1 MSASTRD
8 VVLSVEGL
16 KTWFHSRDG
25 VAKSVDGVTFD
36 LARGE
41 TLAIVGES
49 GSGKSV
55 TSLSIMGLLPK
66 PAGRIEA
73 GKIRFR
79 DRKGQEHDLARAT
92 PATLRRI
99 RGAEIAMIFQEPMT
113 SLNPL
118 YTVGDQIAEAIL
130 LHEGGSRADAL
141 RRAREM
147 LERVEIPAAERRV
160 NEYPHQM
167 SGGMRQRVMIA
178 LALACNPAVLIADEP
193 TTALDVT
200 VQAQILDLLRRLQAE
215 MNMSILFITHNL
227 GVVAEIAHRVAV
239 MYAGRVVEDA
249 GVYDLFEAHA
259 SVHARPAVLPAHR
272 RPAGL
277 GRTAARDSRQRAQRA
292 VAAGRLYLRAALPAG
307 RRQLPPRR
315 ARTDSGAARAPCA
328 LHQGDSAMNALP
340 RTRFPRRR
348 PWSRPPPAAR
358 ASPSSAP
365 PIRWCASRN

>member
-1 MSASTRD
+1 MGAAMNASGRAGGHDASRRD
-8 VVLSVEGL
+8 IVLSVQGL

-55 TSLSIMGLLPK
+55 TSLSIMSLLPK

-73 GKIRFR
+73 GSILLR
-79 DRKGQEHDLARAT
+79 DRQGKEHDLARADA
-92 PATLRRI
+92 ATLRRI

-130 LHEGGSRADAL
+130 QHEGGSKAAALKRAQD
-141 RRAREM
+141 M
-147 LERVEIPAAERRV
+147 LERVEIPAAARRV

-178 LALACNPAVLIADEP
+178 LALACNPSVLIADEP

-215 MNMSILFITHNL
+215 TGMSILFVTHNL

-249 GVYDLFEAHA
+249 GVHELFDHPAHPYTQGLLSCIPTAALLAARQRLSPIPGNVPSVTALPSGCTFAPRCPLASPECTEAVPELIAVRPSH
-259 SVHARPAVLPAHR
+259 HARCFKV
-272 RPAGL
+272 
-277 GRTAARDSRQRAQRA
+277 
-292 VAAGRLYLRAALPAG
+292 VAL
-307 RRQLPPRR
+307 
-315 ARTDSGAARAPCA
+315 
-328 LHQGDSAMNALP
+328 
-340 RTRFPRRR
+340 
-348 PWSRPPPAAR
+348 
-358 ASPSSAP
+358 
-365 PIRWCASRN
+365 

>member
-1 MSASTRD
+1 MTASTRD
-8 VVLSVEGL
+8 IVLSVEGL

-66 PAGRIEA
+66 PAGRIE
-73 GKIRFR
+73 GGRILFR
-79 DRKGQEHDLARAT
+79 DRQDAQHDLAQAS

-118 YTVGDQIAEAIL
+118 YTVGDQIAEAVL
-130 LHEGGSRADAL
+130 QHEGGSYAAAIN
-141 RRAREM
+141 RAREM
-147 LERVEIPAAERRV
+147 LERVEIPAADRRI

-249 GVYDLFEAHA
+249 DVYDLFEKPTHPYTRGLLSCIPTA
-259 SVHARPAVLPAHR
+259 S
-272 RPAGL
+272 
-277 GRTAARDSRQRAQRA
+277 
-292 VAAGRLYLRAALPAG
+292 LRASGERLRAIPGNVPSVLS
-307 RRQLPPRR
+307 LPPGCTFAPRCPLAASDCLAAVPELVPVQTEHR
-315 ARTDSGAARAPCA
+315 ARCIKV
-328 LHQGDSAMNALP
+328 N
-340 RTRFPRRR
+340 
-348 PWSRPPPAAR
+348 
-358 ASPSSAP
+358 
-365 PIRWCASRN
+365 PI

>member
-1 MSASTRD
+1 MHDTMQTTSGRE
-8 VVLSVEGL
+8 VVLSVQNL

-55 TSLSIMGLLPK
+55 TSLSIMGLLAK

-73 GKIRFR
+73 GKILLR
-79 DRKGQEHDLARAT
+79 DRKGQEHDLAQANAAT
-92 PATLRRI
+92 MRRV

-130 LHEGGSRADAL
+130 QHEGGTKAEALKRAQAL
-141 RRAREM
+141 
-147 LERVEIPAAERRV
+147 LERVEIPAAARRV

-178 LALACNPAVLIADEP
+178 LALACNPSVLIADEP

-215 MNMSILFITHNL
+215 SGMSILFVTHNL
-227 GVVAEIAHRVAV
+227 GVVAEIAHRVVV

-249 GVYDLFEAHA
+249 GVNDLFD
-259 SVHARPAVLPAHR
+259 RPTHPYTQ
-272 RPAGL
+272 GL
-277 GRTAARDSRQRAQRA
+277 LSCIPTAALLASRQRL
-292 VAAGRLYLRAALPAG
+292 VPIPGNVPSVTALPSGCTFAPRCPLAG
-307 RRQLPPRR
+307 EECTAAVPELIAVRPAHH
-315 ARTDSGAARAPCA
+315 ARCFKVSAAV
-328 LHQGDSAMNALP
+328 NAEM
-340 RTRFPRRR
+340 
-348 PWSRPPPAAR
+348 SHA
-358 ASPSSAP
+358 
-365 PIRWCASRN
+365 

>member
-1 MSASTRD
+1 MSGKEI
-8 VVLSVEGL
+8 VLAVDGL

-25 VAKSVDGVTFD
+25 VAKSVDGVTFE

-73 GKIRFR
+73 GAIRFK
-79 DRKGQEHDLARAT
+79 DRHGKEHDLARADA
-92 PATLRRI
+92 ATLRRI

-118 YTVGDQIAEAIL
+118 FTVGDQIAEAVL
-130 LHEGGSRADAL
+130 QHEGGSRAAAML
-141 RRAREM
+141 RAREM
-147 LERVEIPAAERRV
+147 LERVEIPAAARRV

-178 LALACNPAVLIADEP
+178 LALACNPSVLIADEP

-200 VQAQILDLLRRLQAE
+200 VQAQILDLLRRLQQE
-215 MNMSILFITHNL
+215 SGMSILFVTHNL

-249 GVYDLFEAHA
+249 DVYSLFERPTHPYTRGLLSCIPTAALLA
-259 SVHARPAVLPAHR
+259 SRQRLQAIPGNVPSVLSLPPGCTFAPRCPLADEGCAAAVPELLAVQPAHR
-272 RPAGL
+272 
-277 GRTAARDSRQRAQRA
+277 ARCFK
-292 VAAGRLYLRAALPAG
+292 VAAA
-307 RRQLPPRR
+307 
-315 ARTDSGAARAPCA
+315 
-328 LHQGDSAMNALP
+328 
-340 RTRFPRRR
+340 
-348 PWSRPPPAAR
+348 
-358 ASPSSAP
+358 
-365 PIRWCASRN
+365 

>member
-1 MSASTRD
+1 MTASTRD

-25 VAKSVDGVTFD
+25 VARSVDGVTFD

-66 PAGRIEA
+66 PTGRIEA
-73 GKIRFR
+73 GRIRFR
-79 DRKGQEHDLARAT
+79 DRAGAEHDLARAS
-92 PATLRRI
+92 AARMRDI
-99 RGAEIAMIFQEPMT
+99 RGKEIAMIFQEPMT

-118 YTVGDQIAEAIL
+118 YTVGDQIAEAVL
-130 LHEGGSRADAL
+130 QHEGGSHRAAMA
-141 RRAREM
+141 RAREM
-147 LERVEIPAAERRV
+147 LERVEIPAAARRV

-167 SGGMRQRVMIA
+167 SGGMRQRIMIA
-178 LALACNPAVLIADEP
+178 LALACNPSVLIADEP

-215 MNMSILFITHNL
+215 SAMSILFITHNL

-249 GVYDLFEAHA
+249 DVYDLFDRPSHPYTRGLLSCIPTDALLASGQRLRAIPGNVPSVLSLPEGCTYAPRCELASEAC
-259 SVHARPAVLPAHR
+259 R
-272 RPAGL
+272 
-277 GRTAARDSRQRAQRA
+277 RA
-292 VAAGRLYLRAALPAG
+292 VPELAAIGPDH
-307 RRQLPPRR
+307 R
-315 ARTDSGAARAPCA
+315 ARCIKAIP
-328 LHQGDSAMNALP
+328 L
-340 RTRFPRRR
+340 
-348 PWSRPPPAAR
+348 
-358 ASPSSAP
+358 
-365 PIRWCASRN
+365 

>member
-1 MSASTRD
+1 MTASTRD
-8 VVLSVEGL
+8 VVLSAEGL

-25 VAKSVDGVTFD
+25 IAKSVDGVTFD

-73 GKIRFR
+73 GKILFR
-79 DRKGQEHDLARAT
+79 DRQGVQHDLAHASA
-92 PATLRRI
+92 ATLQKI

-118 YTVGDQIAEAIL
+118 YTVGDQIAEAVL
-130 LHEGGSRADAL
+130 QHEGGSYAAAL
-141 RRAREM
+141 KRAREM
-147 LERVEIPAAERRV
+147 LERVEIPAADRRV

-200 VQAQILDLLRRLQAE
+200 VQAQILDLLRRLQKE

-249 GVYDLFEAHA
+249 GVYDLFEKPTHPYTRGLL
-259 SVHARPAVLPAHR
+259 SCLP
-272 RPAGL
+272 
-277 GRTAARDSRQRAQRA
+277 TAALLASGER
-292 VAAGRLYLRAALPAG
+292 LRAIPGNVPSVLSLPAG
-307 RRQLPPRR
+307 CTFAPRCELAADDCRAAVPELVTVQPEHR
-315 ARTDSGAARAPCA
+315 ARCIKV
-328 LHQGDSAMNALP
+328 N
-340 RTRFPRRR
+340 
-348 PWSRPPPAAR
+348 
-358 ASPSSAP
+358 
-365 PIRWCASRN
+365 PI